1 MTVKIGLNIAGSVVG
16 FVAATVWFCAAW
28 KAPQSGEPGVAFYDV
43 VPNPNFAKAW
53 KAATRLNK
61 WAAALTGVS
70 VLLLSF
76 AALAQNDAAGRAK
89 FAEQVAFL
97 RLASQPCASALDAS
111 ARTHWPGELLA
122 LFSQVKPPITDEE
135 IAAKEKEV
143 QGFRSQL
150 GDAKWC
156 ELYAVEM
163 REAHLIFSMVTNR
176 Q

>member
-1 MTVKIGLNIAGSVVG
+1 MKIGLNIAGSVVG
-16 FVAATVWFCAAW
+16 FVAAVVWFCAAW
-28 KAPQSGEPGVAFYDV
+28 KAPEHGPPGMAFYDV
-43 VPNPNFAKAW
+43 GPSPDFANNW
-53 KAATRLNK
+53 KAAASFNK
-61 WAAALTGVS
+61 WAAALTGLS

-89 FAEQVAFL
+89 FAEQFAFFK
-97 RLASQPCASALDAS
+97 LASQPCASALDAS

-163 REAHLIFSMVTNR
+163 REAHLIFLMVTNR